1 MIIENLKGK
10 KKMSESQGNRTEE
23 MNSTEYMKECK
34 AMLEKGT
41 LTEEYMPRMQRLVG
55 RTKSYED
62 IITYTRACVHFNKM
76 KKAKKW
82 MKIGMTNEKFTAQQR
97 EKMKKTLNQ
106 IEELE
111 RKQIK
116 QMYDAGKTPHEMAR
130 MLDISLKEVRA
141 CLMELTSKGNIV
153 VKPLKTTW
161 KEKTRRIEEL
171 YDAGKSPEEIAKETG
186 APIFRI
192 ERWIQGMLQ
201 EKIQGLYLAGKTEQE
216 IKDTLHVTD
225 RMLKRS
231 LVAVKIERVQEL
243 ADQGTTR
250 AKIAKQLGLSPETV
264 SKYVT
269 KRTVNPQTY
278 MEKCKQDLESGS
290 LTEDQLSKM
299 ETIATSTGN
308 EEYMKTYIKAC
319 IRFNRII
326 KARSTL
332 IDFISGDPEK
342 EARFKPIMERLDFL
356 ERKRAIINLLKIGVG
371 ISGIEEATGLSKNE
385 ILKIGGELYPFV
397 DGDVSKSL
405 NER

>member
-1 MIIENLKGK
+1 
-10 KKMSESQGNRTEE
+10 MSESQGNRTEE

-55 RTKSYED
+55 RTKDYED
-62 IITYTRACVHFNKM
+62 IITYIRASIQFNRM
-76 KKAKKW
+76 KIAKKW
-82 MKIGMTNEKFTAQQR
+82 IKIGMDNEKFTAQQR
-97 EKMKKTLNQ
+97 EKFAEILNQ

-116 QMYDAGKTPHEMAR
+116 KMYDAGKTTHEMAKK
-130 MLDISLKEVRA
+130 LDMSLKEVRA
-141 CLMELTSKGNIV
+141 CLMKLTSEGNIIGQPP
-153 VKPLKTTW
+153 KP
-161 KEKTRRIEEL
+161 TRKDQLARVEEL
-171 YDAGKSPEEIAKETG
+171 YDAGKSPEKIAKEIG
-186 APIFRI
+186 ASLSRV
-192 ERWIQGMLQ
+192 EYWIQGILQ
-201 EKIQGLYLAGKTEQE
+201 EKIQELYLAGKTEQE

-299 ETIATSTGN
+299 ETIATSTGD

-319 IRFNRII
+319 IRFNKII

-332 IDFISGDPEK
+332 MDFISGDPEK
-342 EARFKPIMERLDFL
+342 EARFKQIIERLDFL
-356 ERKRAIINLLKIGVG
+356 EQKRVTINLLKIGVG

-385 ILKIGGELYPFV
+385 ILKIKQELQLQSQLL
-397 DGDVSKSL
+397 GDSNPPKASE
-405 NER
+405 ER